1 MADNKN
7 NNNNNGTPIN
17 QSVVVGR
24 ENRLI
29 HSLQADNSNFV
40 PPPVSNLSGNAANVT
55 NNKNKNK

>member
-7 NNNNNGTPIN
+7 NSNNNGIPIN
-17 QSVVVGR
+17 ESVGVGE

-40 PPPVSNLSGNAANVT
+40 PPPVSNLNGNAANVT
-55 NNKNKNK
+55 NNKNK